1 VQGAAGGHGGSGSSP
16 PPVLVRVLL
25 FIAGLLLTGAT
36 VMSAVRTVILPRSAQ
51 SPLTRF
57 TFRGV
62 RVLFRIIGGRARS
75 FGWRDRVWAL
85 FAPIG
90 LLTLVA
96 VWLTL
101 ITVAFTL
108 MFWAVEQAGWAR
120 AYHVSGSS
128 LLTLGFEGVSG
139 VFLHTLSFIEAAL
152 GLALLAL
159 LITYLPSIYG
169 AFARRETLVALLET
183 RAGSPPSAVEM
194 LLRFHR
200 VGMGDRLGEVWLEW
214 ERWFAEIEESH
225 TTFPMLNSYRSPQA
239 DRHWVTAAG
248 TVLDAAA
255 LTLSTGEEFGP
266 PEAALALRSGYI
278 SMRRIADFFGIPYDP
293 DPSRGDPISISRAE
307 FDAVV
312 AQLVEAGV
320 QVRDDRD
327 EGWLDFAG
335 WRVNYDTVLLDLAEL
350 TMAPYAPWSSDRSTP
365 RHSEPRLRRWGFRS
379 SESLEKRS

>member
-1 VQGAAGGHGGSGSSP
+1 M
-16 PPVLVRVLL
+16 LIRVLL
-25 FIAGLLLTGAT
+25 FIIGVVLTGAT

-51 SPLTRF
+51 STLTRI

-62 RVLFRIIGGRARS
+62 RVLFRMFAGRGRS
-75 FGWRDRVWAL
+75 FSWRDRVWAL

-101 ITVAFTL
+101 VTLAFTL

-139 VFLHTLSFIEAAL
+139 VVLHTLSFVEAAL

-169 AFARRETLVALLET
+169 AFSRREALVALLET
-183 RAGSPPSAVEM
+183 RAGSPPSAVEV

-200 VGMGDRLGEVWLEW
+200 IGMRGRLAEVWLEW

-225 TTFPMLNSYRSPQA
+225 TTFPMLNFYRSPQA
-239 DRHWVTAAG
+239 DRHWVIAAG
-248 TVLDAAA
+248 TVLDSAA
-255 LTLSTGEEFGP
+255 LTLSTGVEFGP

-278 SMRRIADFFGIPYDP
+278 SLRRIADFFGIPYDP
-293 DPSRGDPISISRAE
+293 DPTRGDPISISRAE
-307 FDAVV
+307 FDAAV
-312 AQLVEAGV
+312 AELEEAGV
-320 QVRDDRD
+320 PLRDDRD
-327 EGWLDFAG
+327 EAWLDFAG

-365 RHSEPRLRRWGFRS
+365 RRSKPRLRRWGTRRVDS
-379 SESLEKRS
+379 SERPA